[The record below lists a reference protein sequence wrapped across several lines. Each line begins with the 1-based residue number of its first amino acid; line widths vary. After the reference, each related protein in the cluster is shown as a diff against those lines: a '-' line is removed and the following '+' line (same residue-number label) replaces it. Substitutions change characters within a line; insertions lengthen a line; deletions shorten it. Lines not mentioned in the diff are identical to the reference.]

1 MHNNQPTR
9 ESEELEQSME
19 FIQNILQEAK
29 LYREL
34 KARQK
39 EYSNKY
45 RKTEEGKERR
55 RVAQQKYTKKKA
67 QKSVV

>member
-1 MHNNQPTR
+1 MMT
-9 ESEELEQSME
+9 SEELEQSME
-19 FIQNILQEAK
+19 FIKNILHEAK

-55 RVAQQKYTKKKA
+55 RVAQQKYKKKKA
-67 QKSVV
+67 NTSVV

>member
-1 MHNNQPTR
+1 MMT
-9 ESEELEQSME
+9 SEELEQSME
-19 FIQNILQEAK
+19 FIKNILHEAK

-39 EYSNKY
+39 EYSNNY

-55 RVAQQKYTKKKA
+55 RVAQQKYKKKKA
-67 QKSVV
+67 NTSVV

>member
-1 MHNNQPTR
+1 MMTN
-9 ESEELEQSME
+9 EELEQSME

-34 KARQK
+34 KAKQK
-39 EYSNKY
+39 AYSNQY
-45 RKTEEGKERR
+45 RQTEEGKEKRR
-55 RVAQQKYTKKKA
+55 LAQRRYIKKKA

>member
-1 MHNNQPTR
+1 MMTN
-9 ESEELEQSME
+9 EELEQSME
-19 FIQNILQEAK
+19 FIKNILHEAK

-55 RVAQQKYTKKKA
+55 RVAQQKYKKKKA
-67 QKSVV
+67 NTSVV